1 MKNLLHKDDDI
12 DRIEELPLRER
23 NHDYSW
29 ENDDYWGKDF
39 PYRRI
44 MRWLESQEGNHIDS
58 VIHKFVNLK
67 WLLPIYRTLG
77 ELRRKIEMDTFI
89 EDGKVCFYSSWCY
102 WGKRGPHR
110 IVEDEG
116 SKTIYVH
123 PKTCLVCV
131 HRPSTKESWKK
142 QEQEKL
148 DKKLRILGD
157 FHQLYKQNGIW
168 YEVKAGPIDREDSE
182 FRNRKPHLGWGNKLK
197 PKDIILETKLGF
209 MPTFKI
215 ILKRQL
221 NKKELKTHNLT
232 NG

>member
-39 PYRRI
+39 PYRRV

-67 WLLPIYRTLG
+67 WLLPVYRTLG

-89 EDGKVCFYSSWCY
+89 ENEKVCFYSLWCY

-116 SKTIYVH
+116 SKIIYVH
-123 PKTCLVCV
+123 PKTRLVCV
-131 HRPSTKESWKK
+131 HRPQARESWKK

-148 DKKLRILGD
+148 NKKLRILGD

-168 YEVKAGPIDREDSE
+168 YEVKAEPIDRPESVI
-182 FRNRKPHLGWGNKLK
+182 RNLVSWKKLK
-197 PKDIILETKLGF
+197 PNDIILETKLGF
-209 MPTFKI
+209 MPLFKI

-221 NKKELKTHNLT
+221 NKKELKKYNLT